1 MFCEEDIQK
10 KGKISPNT
18 YVTKKLRP
26 RDFAKKK
33 RIKNVKDIGTA
44 TSILFA
50 KVKVLSKSLCS
61 EYENIIEIMLI
72 SGKAIM
78 NPASTGFFID
88 NQLAKEIMIP
98 ETKTLASNNSISNNL
113 IYPKFLILI

>member
-1 MFCEEDIQK
+1 M
-10 KGKISPNT
+10 
-18 YVTKKLRP
+18 
-26 RDFAKKK
+26 
-33 RIKNVKDIGTA
+33 KNVNDIGTA

-50 KVKVLSKSLCS
+50 KVNVLSKSLCS

-98 ETKTLASNNSISNNL
+98 ETKTLAINNSISNNL
-113 IYPKFLILI
+113 IYPKKFLIFDIGFLSGS

>member
-1 MFCEEDIQK
+1 M
-10 KGKISPNT
+10 
-18 YVTKKLRP
+18 
-26 RDFAKKK
+26 
-33 RIKNVKDIGTA
+33 KNVNDTGTA

-50 KVKVLSKSLCS
+50 KVNVLSKSLCS

-98 ETKTLASNNSISNNL
+98 ETKTLAINNSISSNL
-113 IYPKFLILI
+113 IYPKKFLIFDIGFLSGS